1 MKKKKYFSITFC
13 CSEDE
18 QQAIKQT
25 AKDCGLSVSNYC
37 NRVILGYKPKYR
49 LTADDV
55 ELMQDV
61 RKVTSDLQRM
71 ANFFNQSNHQMVV
84 EELKKIINKLKP
96 IVYDRKG

>member
-1 MKKKKYFSITFC
+1 MTKKKYFSVTFC

-18 QQAIKQT
+18 QQAIRQT

-37 NRVILGYKPKYR
+37 NRVILGYKPKSR

-61 RKVTSDLQRM
+61 RKVKGDLQRM
-71 ANFFNQSNHQMVV
+71 ANFFNQSNHQLVV
-84 EELKKIINKLKP
+84 KELKKIINKLKP
-96 IVYDRKG
+96 VLYDCEG